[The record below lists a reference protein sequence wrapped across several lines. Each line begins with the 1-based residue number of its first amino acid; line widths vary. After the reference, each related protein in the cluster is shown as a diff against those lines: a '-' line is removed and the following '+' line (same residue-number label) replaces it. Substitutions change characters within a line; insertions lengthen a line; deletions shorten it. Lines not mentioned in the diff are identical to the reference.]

1 MDKGMLHYL
10 SAINQ
15 QIEAHETVLLHIYD
29 IEALFEPLLVGNLL
43 DFPLHVL
50 DQCDS
55 GLDNS
60 ALADCSRQQAYWQL
74 SDHPVRS
81 IGHTRT
87 PSLEH
92 HHVCDTR

>member
-43 DFPLHVL
+43 DCPILKLHDYIGIANKSVEKIKVL
-50 DQCDS
+50 NEQLLS
-55 GLDNS
+55 LLIKLRRES
-60 ALADCSRQQAYWQL
+60 LLQQ
-74 SDHPVRS
+74 
-81 IGHTRT
+81 
-87 PSLEH
+87 
-92 HHVCDTR
+92 